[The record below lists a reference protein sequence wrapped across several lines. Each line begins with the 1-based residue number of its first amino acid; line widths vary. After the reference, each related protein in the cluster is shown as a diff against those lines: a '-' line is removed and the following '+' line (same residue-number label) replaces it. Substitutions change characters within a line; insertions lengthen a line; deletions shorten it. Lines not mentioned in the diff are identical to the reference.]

1 MMPYVTYLWLQ
12 NSKKWRRRKRRR
24 EERRG
29 GIGGGI
35 EKGEGE
41 EDSLKQPRG
50 AKKIHEL
57 KNTATKAQ
65 SFDVTYF
72 VEN

>member
-1 MMPYVTYLWLQ
+1 MPTSPVHPTA
-12 NSKKWRRRKRRR
+12 SA
-24 EERRG
+24 
-29 GIGGGI
+29 
-35 EKGEGE
+35 
-41 EDSLKQPRG
+41 PRG
-50 AKKIHEL
+50 AKRIHEL